1 MPKPKTSK
9 KKPPVKAPVVRKEPP
24 ALFELP
30 TLIRAVKF
38 SAAVESVGE
47 ITSYADGVVQ
57 ASGLDDLQAGEIVD
71 VAGKRFGLALNLGE
85 TSVGIVVLGDPMDIR
100 VGDSVARTGR
110 VLSIG
115 VSDGVIGRV
124 IGCLGESLDGR
135 GPVTVDKYMPLEKI
149 APGVMARQ
157 SVTVPLQTGIKAIDA
172 MIPIGRGQRELIIGD
187 RSTGKTAIALGTI
200 LNQKKENVICV
211 YVAIGQKRAAIAQ
224 TMKVLE
230 DNDAMDYTIVVSASA
245 SVSAAEQFL
254 APYSGLAVAEYFLD
268 KGKDVLIIYDDL
280 SKHAQAYREIS
291 LLLKRPSGRE
301 AYPGD
306 VFYLHSRL
314 LERACRLNQD
324 YGGGSITALPIIETQ
339 ANDVSAYIPTNVISI
354 TDGQIYLE
362 ADLFNA
368 GMKPAINVGLSVS
381 RVGSAAQLKAVKQVA
396 GTMKLDL
403 AQFRELQAFAQFSSD
418 LDERTK
424 KTLDR
429 GTRVNAV
436 LKQGWDKPLGFEE
449 QVAVIFA
456 AVNGHLDTVRE
467 EAVPKWE
474 EAYLEYLHAAKQPL
488 FNEIMAEKKL
498 SDELI
503 VQLNEAVKSF
513 NAMKSDLMIKTEEEK
528 KSTDVK

>member
-1 MPKPKTSK
+1 MPKQKLT
-9 KKPPVKAPVVRKEPP
+9 KKPAARIKPVAKKLKP

-30 TLIRAVKF
+30 TLLRTVKL
-38 SAAVESVGE
+38 ATAVESVGE
-47 ITSYADGVVQ
+47 IISYADGVVQ
-57 ASGLDDLQAGEIVD
+57 ASGLDDVQSGEIVD
-71 VAGKRFGLALNLGE
+71 VGGKRFGLALNLGE
-85 TSVGIVVLGDPMDIR
+85 QSVGIVVLGDPMDIR

-110 VLSIG
+110 VLSVG
-115 VSDGVIGRV
+115 VSDSIVGRV
-124 IGCLGESLDGR
+124 IGSLGESLDGR
-135 GPVTVDKYMPLEKI
+135 GPVSVDTYMPLEKI
-149 APGVMARQ
+149 APGVMSRQ
-157 SVTVPLQTGIKAIDA
+157 GVTVPLQTGIKAIDA

-200 LNQKKENVICV
+200 LNQKRENVICV

-224 TMKVLE
+224 TLKVLE
-230 DNDAMDYTIVVSASA
+230 DNGAMDYTILVSASA
-245 SVSAAEQFL
+245 SASAAEQFL
-254 APYSGLAVAEYFLD
+254 SPYTGLAVAEYFLD

-291 LLLKRPSGRE
+291 LLLRRPSGRE

-467 EAVPKWE
+467 DAIQRWE
-474 EAYLEYLHAAKQPL
+474 ETYLEYMHAAHQPL
-488 FNEIMAEKKL
+488 LNEIMAEKKL
-498 SDELI
+498 SDEHIAKLHE
-503 VQLNEAVKSF
+503 VVKSF
-513 NAMKSDLMIKTEEEK
+513 NNMKSDLMISTAEEEK
-528 KSTDVK
+528 PNVK

>member
-1 MPKPKTSK
+1 M
-9 KKPPVKAPVVRKEPP
+9 A
-24 ALFELP
+24 
-30 TLIRAVKF
+30 
-38 SAAVESVGE
+38 
-47 ITSYADGVVQ
+47 YADGVVQ

-71 VAGKRFGLALNLGE
+71 VGGKRFGLALNLGE

-110 VLSIG
+110 VLSVG
-115 VSDGVIGRV
+115 VSDAIVGRV
-124 IGCLGESLDGR
+124 VGSLGESLDGR
-135 GPVTVDKYMPLEKI
+135 EPVLVDRYMPLEKI
-149 APGVMARQ
+149 APGVITRQ

-211 YVAIGQKRAAIAQ
+211 YVAVGQKRAAIAQ
-224 TMKVLE
+224 TMKILE
-230 DNDAMDYTIVVSASA
+230 DNGAMDYTIIVSASA

-254 APYSGLAVAEYFLD
+254 APYTGLAVSEYFLD

-306 VFYLHSRL
+306 IFYLHSRL
-314 LERACRLNQD
+314 LERACRLNKD

-339 ANDVSAYIPTNVISI
+339 ANDVAAYIPTNVISI

-381 RVGSAAQLKAVKQVA
+381 RVGSSAQLKAVKQVA

-449 QVAVIFA
+449 QVVVIFA
-456 AVNGHLDTVRE
+456 AVNGHLDAVRE
-467 EAVPKWE
+467 EAIQQWE
-474 EAYLEYLHAAKQPL
+474 EAYLEYMHVAKQPL
-488 FNEIMAEKKL
+488 LNEIIAEQKL
-498 SDELI
+498 SDQHIE
-503 VQLNEAVKSF
+503 QLHKAVTSF
-513 NAMKSDLMIKTEEEK
+513 NALKSDLMIKTEEEK
-528 KSTDVK
+528 ETANVK